1 MTDTDWIRDRRALLD
16 AATEGPWVV
25 GDRDHIQGASRCA
38 CRPEYGPLVWEG
50 RRDINGVQMM
60 THIHRASE
68 PRHDSDD
75 TTIYSTSLP
84 YPEIVALSTTEYVTI
99 QPGDAALIADA
110 RTSLP
115 KALDALE
122 AVLELADGYDEG
134 ASELME
140 ESQGDPVERWYA
152 ATKEAAGLRMYADA
166 IRTAITEALG
176 VES

>member
-1 MTDTDWIRDRRALLD
+1 MTASDWIRDRRALLE
-16 AATEGPWVV
+16 AATGPEWVV

-50 RRDINGVQMM
+50 RRDINGVQML

-84 YPEIVALSTTEYVTI
+84 YPEIVALSTTEYVSI
-99 QPGDAALIADA
+99 QPGNAALIADA

-122 AVLELADGYDEG
+122 AVLELHT
-134 ASELME
+134 
-140 ESQGDPVERWYA
+140 PERFWDHPE
-152 ATKEAAGLRMYADA
+152 KEFCRCCQRTAGVYPCLT
-166 IRTAITEALG
+166 ITAITTALG
-176 VES
+176 AES

>member
-1 MTDTDWIRDRRALLD
+1 MTARDWISDRRALVG

-115 KALDALE
+115 AALDALE
-122 AVLELADGYDEG
+122 AVLRDVARQPDSDYYLSEWERGYRAAMLE
-134 ASELME
+134 
-140 ESQGDPVERWYA
+140 VERLI
-152 ATKEAAGLRMYADA
+152 T
-166 IRTAITEALG
+166 TALEPTP
-176 VES
+176 